1 MRGRAED
8 ERARPGRA
16 SSHAA
21 RLAAAEVDELLSSL
35 VDKSLLQPVGDGTR
49 LRMLETI
56 REYGAEKLAGR
67 GEVGELRR
75 RHAAHYTA
83 LMGEAAPR
91 LLTRDQLS
99 WLATLR
105 ADHDNILAALRY
117 WCDAQD
123 PENALRLA
131 VSLSILALLLGNAPD
146 MAEWTGEALAVP
158 GDADPGLRAIA
169 EALHVVTSIM
179 SPDADGTGEAAYPGL
194 ADRLDAIDI
203 EKYPVAGLL
212 RPVYAMFAKDDA
224 RLRGYLG
231 QVRASGDDWLAAA
244 GWLMTGG
251 MAENEGNLD
260 EVRRAAAEAVGR
272 FRVLGERWGL
282 STALRAIGDVAT
294 LDGDLDGA
302 AAAYTE
308 AGQLLTELGHRED
321 LSQVKLKLA
330 EIAARRGDLARAR
343 ELSAAARAAVES
355 EGSPIDR
362 GITAAWWATLE
373 VTCGDIAAARP
384 LQAEAEAT
392 LALFGRAHPA
402 RDHLEAMVAA
412 TAGQIALADTDLPAA
427 RAQAARSYRAAV
439 AAQDMPLLALSSGLV
454 AELALALGQPERAA
468 ELLGAR
474 TVVRGIEDAAD
485 PAAVKLVPRLRAAL
499 GADRF
504 ERCRAAGQALGRAE
518 AIERLNPD
526 GLDPSGLD
534 PGWL

>member
-1 MRGRAED
+1 
-8 ERARPGRA
+8 
-16 SSHAA
+16 
-21 RLAAAEVDELLSSL
+21 
-35 VDKSLLQPVGDGTR
+35 
-49 LRMLETI
+49 MLETI

-83 LMGEAAPR
+83 LMDEAAPR

-99 WLATLR
+99 WLAKLR
-105 ADHDNILAALRY
+105 ADQDNILAALRY

-123 PENALRLA
+123 PGNALRLA
-131 VSLSILALLLGNAPD
+131 VSLSILALLLGD
-146 MAEWTGEALAVP
+146 ESGMAEWSGEALAVP
-158 GDADPGLRAIA
+158 GDVDPGLRAIA
-169 EALHVVTSIM
+169 EALHVVTSVM
-179 SPDADGTGEAAYPGL
+179 DPAAHGTGAAAYPGL
-194 ADRLDAIDI
+194 AERLDAIDI

-224 RLRGYLG
+224 RLRGYLS
-231 QVRASGDDWLAAA
+231 QARASRDDWLAAV

-251 MAENEGNLD
+251 MAENEGKLG
-260 EVRRAAAEAVGR
+260 EMRRAAAEAMGR

-302 AAAYTE
+302 AAAYIE

-343 ELSAAARAAVES
+343 ELSAAARAAVAA

-373 VTCGDIAAARP
+373 VTCGDIDAARP
-384 LQAEAEAT
+384 LLAEAEAA
-392 LALFGRAHPA
+392 LALFGPAHPA

-412 TAGQIALADTDLPAA
+412 TAGQIAIAGADLPAA
-427 RAQAARSYRAAV
+427 REQAARSYRAAV

-474 TVVRGIEDAAD
+474 IVVRGIDDPAD
-485 PAAVKLVPRLRAAL
+485 PAALNLVPRLRAAL

-504 ERCRAAGQALGRAE
+504 ERCQAAGRALGRAE
-518 AIERLNPD
+518 AIERLDPA
-526 GLDPSGLD
+526 GLDGDCDQRPE
-534 PGWL
+534 P